1 MSPNHPVKAL
11 KNLLAMPVRQGLTFG
26 IKSLTRLQNKLSAG
40 QASAL
45 NGQLYAE
52 AWSISKEEMEAFERE
67 LRHYS
72 KERRYEPDYEAE
84 FLAQRYRI
92 YLSLQWLGQALSER
106 GVDQAPGSLQGLEMG
121 GITVVTDLL
130 VNRFPQVSWQN
141 TSGDIR
147 YAWENPDA
155 SADIIVSMEVL
166 EHLSDLPDG
175 INNGF
180 YATGLKT
187 ALRESYRVLRP
198 GGILF
203 ITTPNAASTFN
214 LNKALA
220 GVPAWFYH
228 PHVREYTLGE
238 LREFLEEAGFRVQR
252 AQSVQCLTVDYQLDY
267 TSLFQS
273 LLNSLVNANVT
284 ERGDDLFVVAVKGTS

>member
-1 MSPNHPVKAL
+1 MTQDSQTPSLKKLIGKPVKSSL
-11 KNLLAMPVRQGLTFG
+11 SFG
-26 IKSLTRLQNKLSAG
+26 IKALTRIQNKLFAD
-40 QASAL
+40 QARML
-45 NGQLYAE
+45 NWQLYSD
-52 AWSISKEEMEAFERE
+52 AWSISQEELEKFEAA
-67 LRHYS
+67 LRRYS

-92 YLSLQWLGQALSER
+92 YLSLKWLEQALAEH
-106 GVDQAPGSLQGLEMG
+106 GGDQSPGSLQGLEMG

-130 VNRFPQVSWQN
+130 AQAFPQVRWQN

-147 YAWENPDA
+147 YAWDNPDA
-155 SADIIVSMEVL
+155 STDIIASMEVL

-180 YATGLKT
+180 YSTGMRA
-187 ALRESYRVLRP
+187 ALGESYRVLKP
-198 GGILF
+198 GGLLF

-238 LREFLEEAGFRVQR
+238 LKTILEDIGFKVQR
-252 AQSVQCLTVDYQLDY
+252 AQTVQCLTVDYKLDY
-267 TSLFQS
+267 TFLFQS
-273 LLNSLVNANVT
+273 LLNSLVDANVND
-284 ERGDDLFVVAVKGTS
+284 RGDDLFIVAVK